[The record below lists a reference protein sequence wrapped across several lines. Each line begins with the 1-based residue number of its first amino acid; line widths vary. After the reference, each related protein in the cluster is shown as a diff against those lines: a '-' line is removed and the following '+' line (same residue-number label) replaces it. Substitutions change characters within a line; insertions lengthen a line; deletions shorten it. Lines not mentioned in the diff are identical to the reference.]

1 MYDHYRALIF
11 DCDGTLV
18 DSLYA
23 HYTAWT
29 EVLTRY
35 EIPFT
40 VERMWQ
46 LGGVPTAETIAIL
59 AQEANMAVPVGTVAR
74 AKEERF
80 LELIYDTVQEVKP
93 VVDIAR
99 YYHGRLPLG
108 VATGSA
114 TQVARDMLAALRI
127 DHLFMAVVG
136 ADQVKRHK
144 PEPDIFLETA
154 SRLGVAPEY
163 CCVFED
169 ADGGILAARRAGMDV
184 VDVRALCSPM
194 QEWSISRQGHP
205 CSG

>member
-1 MYDHYRALIF
+1 
-11 DCDGTLV
+11 V

-29 EVLTRY
+29 EILNRY

-40 VERMWQ
+40 MERMWQ

-59 AQEANMAVPVGTVAR
+59 AREADMAVPVEIIAR
-74 AKEERF
+74 AKEARF
-80 LELIYDTVQEVKP
+80 LELIYDTVREVKP

-99 YYHGRLPLG
+99 HYHGRLPLG

-114 TQVARDMLAALRI
+114 TQVARGMLAALKI
-127 DHLFMAVVG
+127 DHLFRTVVG
-136 ADQVKRHK
+136 ADQVRRHK

-154 SRLGVAPEY
+154 GRLGVAPEH

-184 VDVRALCSPM
+184 VDVRALWSPA
-194 QEWSISRQGHP
+194 QEWSIRLPEHS
-205 CSG
+205 

>member
-1 MYDHYRALIF
+1 MYDHYQALIF

-23 HYTAWT
+23 NYTAWT
-29 EVLTRY
+29 EILTRY
-35 EIPFT
+35 QIPFT
-40 VERMWQ
+40 IERMWQ
-46 LGGVPTAETIAIL
+46 LSGVPTAATIAIL
-59 AQEANMAVPVGTVAR
+59 AREANLEVPVETIAR
-74 AKEERF
+74 AKDARF
-80 LELIYDTVQEVKP
+80 LELIYGTIREVKP

-108 VATGSA
+108 VATGST
-114 TQVARDMLAALRI
+114 TQVARDMLAALKI

-154 SRLGVAPEY
+154 SRLGVVPEY

-169 ADGGILAARRAGMDV
+169 ADGGILAARLAGMDV
-184 VDVRALCSPM
+184 VDVRALWSPS
-194 QEWSISRQGHP
+194 QEWFMI
-205 CSG
+205 